1 MCRSPID
8 FMYSHL
14 AKLSL
19 IPNLF
24 LFIMSKII
32 SSVENDIFVSS
43 VPNLMLII
51 FSYLTAFIRTFT
63 KILNKCIIV
72 GIQQQFLR
80 DESFQKSQR

>member
-1 MCRSPID
+1 
-8 FMYSHL
+8 
-14 AKLSL
+14 
-19 IPNLF
+19 
-24 LFIMSKII
+24 MSKII

-43 VPNLMLII
+43 VPNLMLIV

-80 DESFQKSQR
+80 DDSLLKKPKIIPSGFSTH